1 MNAMQYQSNTMGPA
15 RNEKESYS
23 YRHKSLYIIPTW
35 SEK

>member
-1 MNAMQYQSNTMGPA
+1 MNAMQSKSNTMGPA

-23 YRHKSLYIIPTW
+23 YGHKSLYIISTW